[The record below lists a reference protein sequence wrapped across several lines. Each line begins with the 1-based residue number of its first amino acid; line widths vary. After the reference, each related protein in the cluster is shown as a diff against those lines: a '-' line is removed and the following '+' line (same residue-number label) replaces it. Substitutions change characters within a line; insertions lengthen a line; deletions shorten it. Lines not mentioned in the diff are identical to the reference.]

1 MNKHNTYISICI
13 IALALIASC
22 KKPEGQGGRASIQ
35 GKLLIRNYNNG
46 FTILQDTFYVAG
58 ENVFIMYG
66 NETSVGDNVK
76 TAPDGSFKFEYLRK
90 GKYKIFVT
98 SKDKQNPTFTG
109 TIPVIKE
116 VEITSNKQTVDVGD
130 IVAYD

>member
-1 MNKHNTYISICI
+1 MKKNSSYISIII

-22 KKPEGQGGRASIQ
+22 KKPEGQGGRATIK

-46 FTILQDTFYVAG
+46 FNILQDTFYVAG
-58 ENVFIMYG
+58 ENVFIIYG
-66 NETSVGDNVK
+66 NQTSVGDNVK
-76 TAPDGSFKFEYLRK
+76 TGPDGSFQFEYLRK

-98 SKDKQNPTFTG
+98 SKDKQNPSFTG
-109 TIPVIKE
+109 TISVIKE
-116 VEITSNKQTVDVGD
+116 AEITTNKQIVDVGD

>member
-1 MNKHNTYISICI
+1 MKKHSVYISLFII
-13 IALALIASC
+13 VIALITSC
-22 KKPEGQGGRASIQ
+22 KKPEGQGGRATIQ
-35 GKLLIRNYNNG
+35 GKLLIRNYNSG

-66 NETSVGDNVK
+66 NETTVGDNVK

-90 GKYKIFVT
+90 GKYKVFVI
-98 SKDKQNPTFTG
+98 SKDKQKPTFTG
-109 TIPVIKE
+109 TISVVKS
-116 VEITSNKQTVDVGD
+116 VEITTNKQTVDVGD

>member
-1 MNKHNTYISICI
+1 MKNYTIYFTT
-13 IALALIASC
+13 LLLILIGIGC
-22 KKPEGQGGRASIQ
+22 KKPAGQGGRATIK

-58 ENVFIMYG
+58 QNVFILYG
-66 NETSVGDNVK
+66 SETAVGDNVR
-76 TAPDGSFKFEYLRK
+76 TGPDGSFEFNYLRK
-90 GKYKIFVT
+90 GKYKVFVT

-109 TIPVIKE
+109 TVSVIKE
-116 VEITSNKQTVDVGD
+116 AEITSTKQIVDVGD